1 MAGFDG
7 WLSKKLLQINP
18 DVDLEVFVSY
28 IRSIVESEENVEEA
42 TDALDG
48 ILGEIVVRQR
58 CTSLRVILF
67 SKVYLV
73 TTSINSLVKQV
84 RFKYDCFT

>member
-28 IRSIVESEENVEEA
+28 IRSIVESEDNVEEA

-58 CTSLRVILF
+58 CTCEKF
-67 SKVYLV
+67 SH
-73 TTSINSLVKQV
+73 
-84 RFKYDCFT
+84 D

>member
-58 CTSLRVILF
+58 CTSDFVLK
-67 SKVYLV
+67 SLV
-73 TTSINSLVKQV
+73 TIVLLLLVV
-84 RFKYDCFT
+84 LSH